1 MGISEFRNQ
10 DLISGGPDG
19 AGREGASSPQHGAA
33 FGASLVAF
41 GSGLSAGQW
50 DLLRQLAQSLD
61 DRQLLWASGFLSGV
75 EHQRQASGLQP
86 AAVPAVAPE
95 ASTRSLTVLYGSETG
110 NSAALAADLAGKISA
125 SGRVAEVADMAAYKT
140 RALKDEQD
148 LLFIVSTH
156 GEGDPPASAAGFF
169 EFIEG
174 RRAPRLADV
183 RFAVLA
189 LGDSSYEFFCG
200 AGRRL
205 DARLAELGAARLR
218 DRVDCDIDYD
228 EPAAAW
234 MADVVARFAP
244 EEAGLAGARPTSG
257 LASRPR
263 PAPTGQPVNAFD
275 RRNPFGAA
283 VIDNIA
289 LTSSGSSKEIRHL
302 ELSLEGSGL
311 AYEPGDALGLTPR
324 NDPAL
329 VGAVLQAVGLPAD
342 AGVELRGGALPL
354 GEALRDRL
362 EITTATPRFLEHWA
376 GLSRAED
383 LAALL
388 GPDAADARGAMLRG
402 NHVLDLLRKYPA
414 RGVDAKAFVAGLRP
428 LQPRLYSI
436 ASSLAF
442 APDEAHLAISTV
454 RYQLNG
460 IDRAGVASSHVAER
474 CPDGG
479 VLPVYVQP
487 NPHFRLP
494 GDDIP
499 IIMIGAGTG
508 VAPYRAFVQERE
520 ARGARGPSWLFFG
533 ERNFDSDFLY
543 QTEWQ
548 GFLRDGVLSR
558 MNVAFSRDG
567 AAKTYVQ
574 HRLAEQGRDVFDWL
588 ENGAHLYVC
597 GDASRL
603 APDVHAA
610 LLGVVQRHGGKGVA
624 AAHDYIAALQAS
636 HRYQIDV
643 Y

>member
-1 MGISEFRNQ
+1 MGISEFRKPAASP
-10 DLISGGPDG
+10 SGVDV
-19 AGREGASSPQHGAA
+19 ATREGTTSPQQDGAA
-33 FGASLVAF
+33 FGANLVAF

-50 DLLRQLAQSLD
+50 DQLRQLAQSLD
-61 DRQLLWASGFLSGV
+61 DRQLLWASGFLAGV
-75 EHQRQASGLQP
+75 GHQRSASGLQP
-86 AAVPAVAPE
+86 ASPPVAAATAPA
-95 ASTRSLTVLYGSETG
+95 RGLTVLYGSETG
-110 NSAALAADLAGKISA
+110 NSAALAADLAGKFAA
-125 SGRVAEVADMAAYKT
+125 SGREAQVADMAAYKT
-140 RALKDEQD
+140 RGLKDEQD
-148 LLFIVSTH
+148 LLLIVSTH

-183 RFAVLA
+183 RYAVLA

-205 DARLAELGAARLR
+205 DSRLEELGAARLR
-218 DRVDCDIDYD
+218 ERVDCDIDYD

-234 MADVVARFAP
+234 MAEIVARFAP
-244 EEAGLAGARPTSG
+244 ADEGEAVGST
-257 LASRPR
+257 PR
-263 PAPTGQPVNAFD
+263 PEPAGVPVSAFD
-275 RRNPFGAA
+275 KRNPFRAA

-289 LTSSGSSKEIRHL
+289 LTGHGSSKEIRHL
-302 ELSLEGSGL
+302 ELSLDGSGL
-311 AYEPGDALGLTPR
+311 VYEPGDALGLTPR

-329 VGAVLQAVGLPAD
+329 ITAVLQAIDLSPD
-342 AGVELRGGALPL
+342 AEVQLRGGAIPL

-362 EITTATPRFLEHWA
+362 EITTATPRFLEHWTA
-376 GLSRAED
+376 LSQADD
-383 LAALL
+383 LARLAS
-388 GPDAADARGAMLRG
+388 PDASDARGALLRG
-402 NHVLDLLRKYPA
+402 NHVLDLLRAYPA
-414 RGVDAKAFVAGLRP
+414 RGVDAQAFVAGLRP

-460 IDRAGVASSHVAER
+460 VDRAGVASGHVAER
-474 CPDGG
+474 CPDGAALG
-479 VLPVYVQP
+479 VYVQP

-494 GDDIP
+494 GDDVP

-508 VAPYRAFVQERE
+508 VAPYRAFMQERE
-520 ARGARGPSWLFFG
+520 ARGAGGPSWLFFG
-533 ERNFDSDFLY
+533 DRNFDSDFLY

-567 AAKTYVQ
+567 ATKTYVQ
-574 HRLAEQGRDVFDWL
+574 HRLAEHGRDVFDWL

-603 APDVHAA
+603 APDVQAT
-610 LLGVVQRHGGKGVA
+610 LLGIVQQHGGKGVA
-624 AAHDYIAALQAS
+624 AAHDYLAALQAS